1 MFLIY
6 IGPPEQQN
14 CLRTSPDIS
23 SVLRILTIF
32 FSTARTNSNLFS
44 TGVKANLSMN
54 AVSRVFL
61 NSFSVAKECRMKPDN
76 TNLSSYNPS
85 RTLNLGTEEKCGDGI
100 KITSFTKV
108 LSTRLGC
115 LIDDGA
121 GRQVCFS

>member
-1 MFLIY
+1 MLLIY

-100 KITSFTKV
+100 KITSFTHV
-108 LSTRLGC
+108 LSTRVGC
-115 LIDDGA
+115 LMDDGA
-121 GRQVCFS
+121 G